1 MGLISPDQG
10 DPDFKW
16 ETNPMIE
23 GREVAPAAPLL
34 CWVSE
39 LRNQRNTEL
48 DNRGTV

>member
-23 GREVAPAAPLL
+23 GSGEGAGF
-34 CWVSE
+34 CFVSAGE
-39 LRNQRNTEL
+39 PSAEPEHC
-48 DNRGTV
+48 DD